1 MFHPLFCINFAN
13 ITMGNLSNDIFTALE
28 KRILVL
34 DGAMGTLIQKFH
46 LNEQDFASGSFTN
59 WAVPLKGNND
69 ILNITRPEVIENIH
83 RQYIEAG
90 ADIITA
96 NTFNSNRISQSDYM
110 CEKYVSQMAYAGAKI
125 AKASAEKCKNRKIWV
140 AGSIGPTNKSLTM
153 DATGDNLDFFQFADA
168 YHEQAKALVNG
179 GVDLLLLETCYDAL
193 NCKAALYA
201 ISQLAEELGSMVPVM
216 VSATVNDR
224 SGRTLTGQTLDA
236 FFTSIQHYP
245 IISFGLNCSFGVAD
259 MRPMI
264 ERIASSVPKRI
275 SIYPNAGLP
284 NAMGEYDES
293 PDFTANHIRSM
304 AASGLLNIVGGCC
317 GTTPEHIRKIAEAVK
332 GITPHTPPP
341 AESTLKVSG
350 LECVT
355 IDRDTKNFINIGE
368 RTNVAGSRK
377 FARLIAESK
386 LEEASQVARQQ
397 IENGAA
403 IIDINMDDA
412 MLDSAKEMRH
422 FVSHISNEPAVAR
435 AAFMIDSSD
444 WSTII
449 EGLKNAQ
456 GKCIVNSISLKEG
469 EKEFLRKANEI
480 RRFGAAVVVMAF
492 DEKGQATTFNRK
504 IEIAERAYNLLTKK
518 IHIPPHDII
527 IDVNVLTIGTGIEQ
541 HANYGVD
548 FIEAVRW
555 IKKHLPGV
563 KTSGGVSNLSF
574 AFRGNNPVREAM
586 HSVFLYHA
594 IKAGLDMAIVNP
606 SMLQVYDTIEADL
619 RLAVEDVVL
628 NHDNEATERLTALA
642 EHYKGSLQTKHKVT
656 HKDEWRKAIVN
667 ERLTYSLANGVTDFL
682 SSDISEALQTHK
694 SAVSIIE
701 GPLMKGMEHVGLL
714 YGEGKM
720 FLPQVVKSA
729 KVMKQAVAILQPEI
743 EKNAEKQ
750 TNVERP
756 KVVLATVNGDV
767 HDIGKN
773 IVSIVLSCNNFN
785 VVDLGVMV
793 PNEAILEATKRENP
807 AIVCV
812 SGLITPSLKEMENLC
827 QLFER
832 EGLSVPIFVGGA
844 TTSPVH
850 TAVKLAPSYS
860 GAVVHGNDASATS
873 VLAKK
878 YVANPQ
884 MLIHE
889 VKTSQEQLRKQYFSR
904 STTIV
909 PFKEAN
915 ARAPKYTH
923 TPVAATRQFSAPTI
937 ADVVKHIDWRMLL
950 LFWGFKTD
958 QQHSP
963 QAQKTLSDAKAMLNK
978 LVQDKELTLNVCV
991 KVTEATADGNDIVC
1005 TDGTVLPMLRQQS
1018 GKFESLADFLPQNG
1032 KTAPLGLFCITTSPK
1047 SKTTH
1052 TDNPL
1057 MLHALCARITEAAA
1071 EYMQQSTYPD
1081 EKAIRPAFGYSA
1093 CPDHSLKKIVVDA
1106 LGGEEK
1112 VGVKITANYSMSP
1125 STAICGMVIAH
1136 PNAHYF
1142 SIGKIGRDQF
1152 SDYCS
1157 RRGFSKEDGEK
1168 HLNQNL

>member
-1 MFHPLFCINFAN
+1 
-13 ITMGNLSNDIFTALE
+13 MGNFSNDIFTALR

-34 DGAMGTLIQKFH
+34 DGAMGTLIQKCH
-46 LNEQDFASGSFTN
+46 LAEQDFASGPFAN

-83 RQYIEAG
+83 QQYIDAG

-96 NTFNSNRISQSDYM
+96 NTFNSNRISQSDYK
-110 CEKYVSQMAYAGAKI
+110 CENHVQRMAYCGAKI
-125 AKASAEKCKNRKIWV
+125 AKATAEKCANRKIWV
-140 AGSIGPTNKSLTM
+140 AGSIGPMNKSLTM
-153 DATGDNLDFFQFADA
+153 DSTGDSLDFFQFADA
-168 YHEQAKALVNG
+168 YHEQAKALIDG

-201 ISQLAEELGSMVPVM
+201 ISQLEDELSGMVPVM

-245 IISFGLNCSFGVAD
+245 IMSFGLNCSFGVAD

-264 ERIASSVPKRI
+264 ERIAASVPKRI
-275 SIYPNAGLP
+275 SLYPNAGLP
-284 NAMGEYDES
+284 NAMGEYDEN
-293 PDFTANHIRSM
+293 PDFTASHIRSM
-304 AASGLLNIVGGCC
+304 AADGLLNIVGGCC
-317 GTTPEHIRKIAEAVK
+317 GTTPDHIRKIAEAVK
-332 GITPHTPPP
+332 GVAPHTPPP
-341 AESTLKVSG
+341 ADAILKVSG
-350 LECVT
+350 LESVT
-355 IDRDTKNFINIGE
+355 IDRRTKNFINIGE

-397 IENGAA
+397 IENGAD

-469 EKEFLRKANEI
+469 EEEFLRKAKEI

-492 DEKGQATTFNRK
+492 DEKGQATTFSRK
-504 IEIAERAYNLLTKK
+504 IEIAERAYSLLTQKA
-518 IHIPPHDII
+518 HFFPHDII
-527 IDVNVLTIGTGIEQ
+527 IDVNVLTVGTGIEQ

-555 IKKHLPGV
+555 IKKHLPGA

-594 IKAGLDMAIVNP
+594 IEAGLDMAIVNP
-606 SMLQVYDTIEADL
+606 AMLQIYDTIDTDL
-619 RLAVEDVVL
+619 RQAVEDVVL
-628 NHDNEATERLTALA
+628 NHDCEATERLTALA
-642 EHYKGSLQTKHKVT
+642 DRYKSAAQTSAATPHKE
-656 HKDEWRKAIVN
+656 EWRSASVD
-667 ERLTYSLANGVTDFL
+667 ERLTYALTNGVTDFL
-682 SSDISEALQTHK
+682 SSDISDALQTHK

-701 GPLMKGMEHVGLL
+701 GPLMNGMERVGTL

-750 TNVERP
+750 AGTSRP

-793 PNEAILEATKRENP
+793 PNEQILEATKRENP

-827 QLFER
+827 ILFER
-832 EGLSVPIFVGGA
+832 EKLSVPIFVGGA
-844 TTSPVH
+844 TTSPLH
-850 TAVKLAPSYS
+850 TAVKLATAYS

-889 VKTSQEQLRKQYFSR
+889 VKASQQQLRDRYSNR
-904 STTIV
+904 NTAIV
-909 PFKEAN
+909 PFEEAN
-915 ARAPKYTH
+915 AHAPKYTNS
-923 TPVAATRQFSAPTI
+923 TTAPSQIGFTPTI
-937 ADVVKHIDWRMLL
+937 TDVVKHIDWRMLL
-950 LFWGFKTD
+950 LFWGFRTD
-958 QQHSP
+958 QQHSTE
-963 QAQKTLSDAKAMLNK
+963 AQKTLAEAKKMLEELTESN
-978 LVQDKELTLNVCV
+978 ELTLRVNV
-991 KVTEATADGNDIVC
+991 KFTEAHADGNDIVC
-1005 TDGTVLPMLRQQS
+1005 TNGTVLPMLRQQS
-1018 GKFESLADFLPQNG
+1018 GKFESLADFFPQNG
-1032 KTAPLGLFCITTSPK
+1032 KNVPLGLFCITTSTKRKVPDTDK
-1047 SKTTH
+1047 S
-1052 TDNPL
+1052 L
-1057 MLHALCARITEAAA
+1057 MVHALCARITEAAA
-1071 EYMQQSTYPD
+1071 EYMQQSLYPG
-1081 EKAIRPAFGYSA
+1081 ENVIRPAFGYSA
-1093 CPDHSLKKIVVDA
+1093 CPDHCLKKIVVDA

-1112 VGVKITANYSMSP
+1112 VGVKFTANYSMTP
-1125 STAICGMVIAH
+1125 STAICGMIIAH
-1136 PNAHYF
+1136 PDAHYF

-1152 SDYCS
+1152 SDYCR
-1157 RRGFSKEDGEK
+1157 RRGFTEEEGEK

>member
-1 MFHPLFCINFAN
+1 
-13 ITMGNLSNDIFTALE
+13 MGNFSNDIFTSLD

-34 DGAMGTLIQKFH
+34 DGAMGTLIQKCH
-46 LNEQDFASGSFTN
+46 LTEQDFASGPFAN

-69 ILNITRPEVIENIH
+69 ILNITHPGVIENIH
-83 RQYIEAG
+83 QQYIDAG

-96 NTFNSNRISQSDYM
+96 NTFNSNRISQSDYK
-110 CEKYVSQMAYAGAKI
+110 CENYVQQMAYYGAKI
-125 AKASAEKCKNRKIWV
+125 AKATAEKCKNRKIWV
-140 AGSIGPTNKSLTM
+140 AGSIGPMNKSLTM
-153 DATGDNLDFFQFADA
+153 DSTGDSLDFFQFADA
-168 YHEQAKALVNG
+168 YHEQAKALIDG

-201 ISQLAEELGSMVPVM
+201 ISQLKEELSGMVPVM

-245 IISFGLNCSFGVAD
+245 ILSFGLNCSFGVAD

-264 ERIASSVPKRI
+264 ERIATSVPKRI
-275 SIYPNAGLP
+275 SLYPNAGLP

-293 PDFTANHIRSM
+293 PDFTASHIRSM
-304 AASGLLNIVGGCC
+304 AADGLLNIVGGCC

-332 GITPHTPPP
+332 GVAPHTPPS
-341 AESTLKVSG
+341 ADAMLKVSG
-350 LECVT
+350 LESVT
-355 IDRDTKNFINIGE
+355 IDRKTKNFINIGE

-377 FARLIAESK
+377 FARLIAENK

-397 IENGAA
+397 IENGAD

-412 MLDSAKEMRH
+412 MLNSAKEMRH

-444 WSTII
+444 WSAII

-469 EKEFLRKANEI
+469 EEEFLRKAKEV

-492 DEKGQATTFNRK
+492 DEKGQATTFSRK
-504 IEIAERAYNLLTKK
+504 IEIAERAYGLLTQKA
-518 IHIPPHDII
+518 HFPPHDII
-527 IDVNVLTIGTGIEQ
+527 IDVNVLTVGTGIEQ

-555 IKKHLPGV
+555 IKKHLLGA

-594 IKAGLDMAIVNP
+594 IEAGLDMAIVNP
-606 SMLQVYDTIEADL
+606 GMLQIYDTIDTDL
-619 RLAVEDVVL
+619 RQAVEDVVL
-628 NHDNEATERLTALA
+628 NHDSEATERLTALA
-642 EHYKGSLQTKHKVT
+642 ARYKSAAQTTSAAPHKEV
-656 HKDEWRKAIVN
+656 WRNACVD
-667 ERLTYSLANGVTDFL
+667 ERLTYALTNGVTDFL
-682 SSDISEALQTHK
+682 SSDINEALQTHK

-701 GPLMKGMEHVGLL
+701 GPLMKGMEHVGAL

-750 TNVERP
+750 AGTSRP

-793 PNEAILEATKRENP
+793 PNEDILEATKRENP

-827 QLFER
+827 LLFER
-832 EGLSVPIFVGGA
+832 EKLSVPIFVGGA
-844 TTSPVH
+844 TTSPLH
-850 TAVKLAPSYS
+850 TAVKLATAYS

-889 VKTSQEQLRKQYFSR
+889 VKVSQELLREKYSNR
-904 STTIV
+904 HTAIV
-909 PFKEAN
+909 PFEAAN
-915 ARAPKYTH
+915 AHAPHHACT
-923 TPVAATRQFSAPTI
+923 TAAPVRQFSAPAI
-937 ADVVKHIDWRMLL
+937 SDIVEYIDWRMLL
-950 LFWGFKTD
+950 HFWGFRTD
-958 QQHSP
+958 QQQSP
-963 QAQKTLSDAKAMLNK
+963 EAQDTLAKAKK
-978 LVQDKELTLNVCV
+978 LLEELIQSNELTLRVNV
-991 KVTEATADGNDIVC
+991 KHTEAYADGNDIVC
-1005 TDGTVLPMLRQQS
+1005 ANGTVLPMLRQQS
-1018 GKFESLADFLPQNG
+1018 GKFESLADFFPQNG
-1032 KTAPLGLFCITTSPK
+1032 GEAPLDLFCITTSTK
-1047 SKTTH
+1047 SKVPD
-1052 TDNPL
+1052 TDKSL
-1057 MLHALCARITEAAA
+1057 MVHALCARITEAAA
-1071 EYMQQSTYPD
+1071 EYMLQSLYPG
-1081 EKAIRPAFGYSA
+1081 ENVIRPAFGYSA

-1112 VGVKITANYSMSP
+1112 VGVKFTANYSMTP
-1125 STAICGMVIAH
+1125 STAICGMIIAH
-1136 PNAHYF
+1136 PDAHYF

-1152 SDYCS
+1152 SDYCR
-1157 RRGFSKEDGEK
+1157 RRGFTEVEGEK

>member
-1 MFHPLFCINFAN
+1 
-13 ITMGNLSNDIFTALE
+13 MGNFSNDIFTTLR

-34 DGAMGTLIQKFH
+34 DGAMGTLIQKCH
-46 LNEQDFASGSFTN
+46 LTEKDFASGPFAN

-69 ILNITRPEVIENIH
+69 ILNITRPEVIEGIH
-83 RQYIEAG
+83 QQYIDAG

-96 NTFNSNRISQSDYM
+96 NTFNSNRISQSDYK
-110 CEKYVSQMAYAGAKI
+110 CENHVRQMAYCGAKI

-140 AGSIGPTNKSLTM
+140 AGSIGPMNKSLTM
-153 DATGDNLDFFQFADA
+153 DSTGDSLDFFQFADA
-168 YHEQAKALVNG
+168 YHEQAKALIDG

-201 ISQLAEELGSMVPVM
+201 ISQLEEELSGMAPVM

-245 IISFGLNCSFGVAD
+245 ILSFGLNCSFGVAD

-264 ERIASSVPKRI
+264 ERIAASVPKRI
-275 SIYPNAGLP
+275 SLYPNAGLP

-293 PDFTANHIRSM
+293 PDFTASHIRSM
-304 AASGLLNIVGGCC
+304 AADGLLNIVGGCC
-317 GTTPEHIRKIAEAVK
+317 GTTPDHIRKIAEAVK
-332 GITPHTPPP
+332 GIAPHTPPS
-341 AESTLKVSG
+341 ADAMLKVSG
-350 LECVT
+350 LESVT
-355 IDRDTKNFINIGE
+355 IDRKTKNFINIGE

-377 FARLIAESK
+377 FARLIAENK

-397 IENGAA
+397 IENGAD

-469 EKEFLRKANEI
+469 EEEFLRKAKEI

-492 DEKGQATTFNRK
+492 DEKGQATTFSRK
-504 IEIAERAYNLLTKK
+504 IEIAERAYSLLTQKA
-518 IHIPPHDII
+518 HFSPHDII
-527 IDVNVLTIGTGIEQ
+527 IDVNVLTVGTGIEQ

-555 IKKHLPGV
+555 IKKHLPGA

-594 IKAGLDMAIVNP
+594 IEAGLDMAIVNP
-606 SMLQVYDTIEADL
+606 AMLQIYDTIDTDL
-619 RLAVEDVVL
+619 RQAVEDVVL
-628 NHDNEATERLTALA
+628 NHGNEATERLTDLA
-642 EHYKGSLQTKHKVT
+642 ARYKNAAQTSSAAPHKE
-656 HKDEWRKAIVN
+656 EWRNASVD
-667 ERLTYSLANGVTDFL
+667 ERLTYALTNGVTDFL
-682 SSDISEALQTHK
+682 SSDINEALQTHK

-701 GPLMKGMEHVGLL
+701 GPLMKGMEHVGTL

-750 TNVERP
+750 AGTSRP

-793 PNEAILEATKRENP
+793 PNEQILEATKRENP

-827 QLFER
+827 MLFER
-832 EGLSVPIFVGGA
+832 EKLSVPIFVGGA
-844 TTSPVH
+844 TTSPLH
-850 TAVKLAPSYS
+850 TAVKLATAYS

-889 VKTSQEQLRKQYFSR
+889 VKASQELLREKYSNR
-904 STTIV
+904 NTAIV
-909 PFKEAN
+909 PFEEAN
-915 ARAPKYTH
+915 AHAPKYANT
-923 TPVAATRQFSAPTI
+923 TAAPTQMGFAPTI
-937 ADVVKHIDWRMLL
+937 NDVVKYIDWRMLL
-950 LFWGFKTD
+950 LFWGFHTD
-958 QQHSP
+958 QQQSP
-963 QAQKTLSDAKAMLNK
+963 EAQDTLAEAKKMLEEWIQSDELK
-978 LVQDKELTLNVCV
+978 LRVNV
-991 KVTEATADGNDIVC
+991 KHTEAYADGNDIVC
-1005 TDGTVLPMLRQQS
+1005 TNSTVLPMLRQQS
-1018 GKFESLADFLPQNG
+1018 GKFESLADFFPQNG
-1032 KTAPLGLFCITTSPK
+1032 KKAPLGLFCVTTSPK
-1047 SKTTH
+1047 RKV
-1052 TDNPL
+1052 TDTDKSL
-1057 MLHALCARITEAAA
+1057 MAHALCARITEATA
-1071 EYMQQSTYPD
+1071 EYMQQSLYPG
-1081 EKAIRPAFGYSA
+1081 ENVIRPAFGYSA

-1112 VGVKITANYSMSP
+1112 VGVKFTANYSMTP
-1125 STAICGMVIAH
+1125 STAICGMIIAH
-1136 PNAHYF
+1136 PDAHYF

-1152 SDYCS
+1152 SDYCR
-1157 RRGFSKEDGEK
+1157 RRGFTEEEGEK